1 MSAYAFLCYFPRLI
15 FLLPHIALIAIIL
28 ASYPYTSDPNIA
40 TPVSESSVN
49 WQANLQAIQNLMGFI
64 ADIYDFVEPHTHH
77 LILSPSHFPFNPL
90 PSQSSRASTN
100 FSLSRYPP
108 YILTLL
114 VLTFPPLL
122 FILSSP
128 FFPIRILCLVIG
140 LGPLACTHPLVRPF
154 YPFLGQILEDMAKYI
169 IRMLVRVKRRAIIL
183 KPKHWSRWLSKT
195 DTQSDVGID
204 VKDKVMPLR
213 TILERIMDDDKLS
226 DRCWRAEMREVELWE
241 NERFVGIASGGTTEE
256 LHIPTSTSYALKTP
270 GTDSSTSTTP
280 GAPPSMSPA
289 RTRTSSINLK
299 LNIAT
304 YQIHPNASGWSKSN
318 LRHAERGPWTR
329 GRDGR
334 GGVGA
339 EVSNLTFSL
348 APGWAFV
355 ASEGWRKDR
364 TARWAF
370 SSDVGSS
377 FNGWVYTNDVWDNP
391 SPVPYSGT
399 AGGGASVT
407 RRRRWVR
414 RVWFDGSVEG
424 RGSSLHA
431 CM

>member
-1 MSAYAFLCYFPRLI
+1 MLSPSTNSNY
-15 FLLPHIALIAIIL
+15 
-28 ASYPYTSDPNIA
+28 S
-40 TPVSESSVN
+40 
-49 WQANLQAIQNLMGFI
+49 

-241 NERFVGIASGGTTEE
+241 NERFVGTVISFYTR
-256 LHIPTSTSYALKTP
+256 PALTKNP
-270 GTDSSTSTTP
+270 I
-280 GAPPSMSPA
+280 
-289 RTRTSSINLK
+289 RR
-299 LNIAT
+299 
-304 YQIHPNASGWSKSN
+304 YC
-318 LRHAERGPWTR
+318 ERWY
-329 GRDGR
+329 
-334 GGVGA
+334 
-339 EVSNLTFSL
+339 N
-348 APGWAFV
+348 
-355 ASEGWRKDR
+355 
-364 TARWAF
+364 
-370 SSDVGSS
+370 
-377 FNGWVYTNDVWDNP
+377 
-391 SPVPYSGT
+391 
-399 AGGGASVT
+399 
-407 RRRRWVR
+407 R
-414 RVWFDGSVEG
+414 RVAHTH
-424 RGSSLHA
+424 LHLLRLENTRD
-431 CM
+431 